1 MSRLTEG
8 TPAFRRANGALFAG
22 GFVTFSILY
31 AVQPLIPV
39 FAQEFSISPAM
50 GSLALSV
57 TTASL
62 AVSMLLLGSLSDSW
76 GRKPIMVVSL
86 FLSSSL
92 AMATAWSPNFSSLLL
107 FRLMEGII
115 LAGLPAVA
123 MAYLGEEI
131 APSSLGTAMG
141 LYISGNSIG
150 GLAGR
155 VLSGTLTD
163 LFSWRMALATIG
175 AISLLL
181 SLWFWRALPPSNH
194 FQPRRP
200 DAKELLLSMGRHLKN
215 PSLLRLFFVSFVLM
229 GSFVTL
235 FNYIGFHLLAPP
247 YSLSHSII
255 GWLFL
260 VYLTGSFSSAWMGRE
275 ADRRGRKKVLWL
287 GLVVMLVGAM
297 LTLLSPLWS
306 KVLGL
311 ALFTFGFFGSHSVA
325 SGWVGSAAQTA
336 KAQAASLYLFFYYAG
351 SSVFGT
357 LGGWFWTGFG
367 WFGVTG
373 LILSLILLTFPLTR
387 PLSDKET
394 AATKKA
400 SQRIGG

>member
-39 FAQEFSISPAM
+39 FAQDYAISPAM

-62 AVSMLLLGSLSDSW
+62 ALSMLFLGSLSDSR
-76 GRKPIMVVSL
+76 GRKPIMVASL
-86 FLSSSL
+86 LLSSLL
-92 AMATAWSPNFSSLLL
+92 AMATAWSPNFSFLLL
-107 FRLMEGII
+107 FRLMEGIL

-131 APSSLGTAMG
+131 DPSSLGMAMG

-163 LFSWRMALATIG
+163 LFSWRLALAAIG
-175 AISLLL
+175 GINLLL

-200 DAKELLLSMGRHLKN
+200 DARELLMSMGRHLKN

-247 YSLSHSII
+247 YSLSHSLI

-275 ADRRGRKKVLWL
+275 ADRRGRKKVLWT
-287 GLVVMLVGAM
+287 GLAVMLAGAA
-297 LTLLSPLWS
+297 LTLLPPLWC
-306 KVLGL
+306 KVTGL

-325 SGWVGSAAQTA
+325 SGWVGSTAQTA
-336 KAQAASLYLFFYYAG
+336 KAQAASLYLFFYYTG

-357 LGGWFWTGFG
+357 LGGWFWSCFG

-373 LILSLILLTFPLTR
+373 LILTLILLAFPLTR
-387 PLSDKET
+387 PLSDEK
-394 AATKKA
+394 AAVNAKV
-400 SQRIGG
+400 S

>member
-1 MSRLTEG
+1 MSYLTEG
-8 TPAFRRANGALFAG
+8 TPAFRRANGALFAC

-39 FAQEFSISPAM
+39 FAQEFAISPAM

-57 TTASL
+57 TTAAL
-62 AVSMLLLGSLSDSW
+62 AVSMLILGSLSDSW

-86 FLSSSL
+86 LLSSLL
-92 AMATAWSPNFSSLLL
+92 AIATAWSPNFSSLLL
-107 FRLMEGII
+107 FRLMQGII

-131 APSSLGTAMG
+131 APSSLGVAMG

-155 VLSGTLTD
+155 VLAGTLTD
-163 LFSWRMALATIG
+163 VFSWRMALATIG
-175 AISLLL
+175 GISLIL
-181 SLWFWRALPPSNH
+181 SLWFWRALPASTH
-194 FQPRRP
+194 FQPSRP
-200 DAKELLLSMGRHLKN
+200 DAKELILSMGRHLKN
-215 PSLLRLFFVSFVLM
+215 PSLLRLFIVSFFLM
-229 GSFVTL
+229 GSFVAL

-247 YSLSHSII
+247 YSLSQSII

-260 VYLTGSFSSAWMGRE
+260 VYLTGSFSSAWMGKE
-275 ADRRGRKKVLWL
+275 ADRRGRKKVLWT
-287 GLVVMLVGAM
+287 GLVVMLAGAV
-297 LTLLSPLWS
+297 LTLLPPLWC
-306 KVLGL
+306 KVTGL

-325 SGWVGSAAQTA
+325 SGWVGSTAHTA

-357 LGGWFWTGFG
+357 LGGWFWSGFG
-367 WFGVTG
+367 WNGVIG
-373 LILSLILLTFPLTR
+373 MILALILLAFPLTR
-387 PLSDKET
+387 PLSDAQT
-394 AATKKA
+394 ASSRKA
-400 SQRIGG
+400 S

>member
-86 FLSSSL
+86 LLSSLL

-107 FRLMEGII
+107 FRLTEGII

-131 APSSLGTAMG
+131 APSSLGMAMG

-163 LFSWRMALATIG
+163 LFSWRMALAAIG
-175 AISLLL
+175 GISLLL
-181 SLWFWRALPPSNH
+181 SLWFWRALPPSTH
-194 FQPRRP
+194 FRPRRS

-260 VYLTGSFSSAWMGRE
+260 VYLTR
-275 ADRRGRKKVLWL
+275 LLQL
-287 GLVVMLVGAM
+287 GLDGQGSRPPRPEKSTLRSSIAVMLVSDARP
-297 LTLLSPLWS
+297 LLSSFWC
-306 KVLGL
+306 KVFGVL
-311 ALFTFGFFGSHSVA
+311 ALSHLRFFGSPPCRRMGGKHGPATGEGA
-325 SGWVGSAAQTA
+325 SRRQVMSCFFITQVPACSAPWAGGSGAVMDGM
-336 KAQAASLYLFFYYAG
+336 G
-351 SSVFGT
+351 S
-357 LGGWFWTGFG
+357 
-367 WFGVTG
+367 
-373 LILSLILLTFPLTR
+373 P
-387 PLSDKET
+387 
-394 AATKKA
+394 A
-400 SQRIGG
+400 

>member
-1 MSRLTEG
+1 
-8 TPAFRRANGALFAG
+8 
-22 GFVTFSILY
+22 
-31 AVQPLIPV
+31 
-39 FAQEFSISPAM
+39 
-50 GSLALSV
+50 
-57 TTASL
+57 
-62 AVSMLLLGSLSDSW
+62 
-76 GRKPIMVVSL
+76 
-86 FLSSSL
+86 
-92 AMATAWSPNFSSLLL
+92 
-107 FRLMEGII
+107 
-115 LAGLPAVA
+115 

-131 APSSLGTAMG
+131 DPSSLGMAMG

-163 LFSWRMALATIG
+163 LFSWRLALAAIG
-175 AISLLL
+175 GINLLL

-200 DAKELLLSMGRHLKN
+200 DARELLMSMGRHLKN

-247 YSLSHSII
+247 YSLSHSLI

-275 ADRRGRKKVLWL
+275 ADRRGRKKVLWT
-287 GLVVMLVGAM
+287 GLAVMLAGAA
-297 LTLLSPLWS
+297 LTLLPPLWC
-306 KVLGL
+306 KVTGL

-325 SGWVGSAAQTA
+325 SGWVGSTAQTA
-336 KAQAASLYLFFYYAG
+336 KAQAASLYLFFYYTG

-357 LGGWFWTGFG
+357 LGGWFWSCFG

-373 LILSLILLTFPLTR
+373 LILTLILLAFPLTR
-387 PLSDKET
+387 PLSDEK
-394 AATKKA
+394 AAVNAKV
-400 SQRIGG
+400 S

>member
-39 FAQEFSISPAM
+39 FAQDFAISPAM

-62 AVSMLLLGSLSDSW
+62 ALSMLFLGSLSDSR
-76 GRKPIMVVSL
+76 GRKPIMVASL
-86 FLSSSL
+86 LLSSLL
-92 AMATAWSPNFSSLLL
+92 AMATAWSPNFSFLLL
-107 FRLMEGII
+107 FRLMEGIL

-131 APSSLGTAMG
+131 DPSSLGMAMG

-163 LFSWRMALATIG
+163 LFSWRLALAAIG
-175 AISLLL
+175 GINLLL

-200 DAKELLLSMGRHLKN
+200 DARELLMSMGRHLKN
-215 PSLLRLFFVSFVLM
+215 PSLLRLYFVSFVLM

-247 YSLSHSII
+247 YSLSHSLI

-275 ADRRGRKKVLWL
+275 ADRRGRKKVLWT
-287 GLVVMLVGAM
+287 GLAVMLAGAA
-297 LTLLSPLWS
+297 LTLLPPLWC
-306 KVLGL
+306 KVTGL

-325 SGWVGSAAQTA
+325 SGWVGSTAQTA
-336 KAQAASLYLFFYYAG
+336 KAQAASLYLFFYYTG

-357 LGGWFWTGFG
+357 LGGWFWSCFG

-373 LILSLILLTFPLTR
+373 LILTLILLAFPLTR
-387 PLSDKET
+387 PLSDEK
-394 AATKKA
+394 AAVNAKV
-400 SQRIGG
+400 S

>member
-39 FAQEFSISPAM
+39 FAQDFAISPAM

-62 AVSMLLLGSLSDSW
+62 ALSMLFLGSLSDSR
-76 GRKPIMVVSL
+76 GRKPIMVASL
-86 FLSSSL
+86 LLSSLL
-92 AMATAWSPNFSSLLL
+92 AMATAWSPNFSFLLL
-107 FRLMEGII
+107 FRLMEGIL

-131 APSSLGTAMG
+131 DPSSLGMAMG

-163 LFSWRMALATIG
+163 LFSWRLALAAIG
-175 AISLLL
+175 GINLLL

-200 DAKELLLSMGRHLKN
+200 DARELLMSMGRHLKN

-247 YSLSHSII
+247 YSLSHSLI

-275 ADRRGRKKVLWL
+275 ADRRGRKKVLWT
-287 GLVVMLVGAM
+287 GLAVMLAGAA
-297 LTLLSPLWS
+297 LTLLPPLWC
-306 KVLGL
+306 KVTGL

-325 SGWVGSAAQTA
+325 SGWVGSTAQTA
-336 KAQAASLYLFFYYAG
+336 KAQAASLYLFFYYTG

-357 LGGWFWTGFG
+357 LGGWFWSRFG

-373 LILSLILLTFPLTR
+373 LILTLILLAFPLTR
-387 PLSDKET
+387 PLSDEK
-394 AATKKA
+394 AAVNAKV
-400 SQRIGG
+400 S

>member
-39 FAQEFSISPAM
+39 FAQDFAISPAM

-62 AVSMLLLGSLSDSW
+62 ALSMLFLGSLSDSR
-76 GRKPIMVVSL
+76 GRKPIMVASL
-86 FLSSSL
+86 LLSSLL
-92 AMATAWSPNFSSLLL
+92 AMATAWSPNFSFLLL
-107 FRLMEGII
+107 FRLMEGIL

-131 APSSLGTAMG
+131 DPSSLGMAMG

-163 LFSWRMALATIG
+163 LFSWRLALAAIG
-175 AISLLL
+175 GINLLL

-200 DAKELLLSMGRHLKN
+200 DARELLMSMGRHLKN

-247 YSLSHSII
+247 YSLSHSLI

-275 ADRRGRKKVLWL
+275 ADRRGRKKVLWT
-287 GLVVMLVGAM
+287 GLAVMLAGAA
-297 LTLLSPLWS
+297 LTLLPPLWC
-306 KVLGL
+306 KVTGL

-325 SGWVGSAAQTA
+325 SGWVGSTAQTA
-336 KAQAASLYLFFYYAG
+336 KAQAASLYLFFYYTG

-357 LGGWFWTGFG
+357 LGGWFWSCFG

-373 LILSLILLTFPLTR
+373 LILTLILLAFPLTR
-387 PLSDKET
+387 PLSDEK
-394 AATKKA
+394 AAVNAKV
-400 SQRIGG
+400 S

>member
-1 MSRLTEG
+1 
-8 TPAFRRANGALFAG
+8 
-22 GFVTFSILY
+22 
-31 AVQPLIPV
+31 
-39 FAQEFSISPAM
+39 
-50 GSLALSV
+50 
-57 TTASL
+57 
-62 AVSMLLLGSLSDSW
+62 
-76 GRKPIMVVSL
+76 
-86 FLSSSL
+86 
-92 AMATAWSPNFSSLLL
+92 
-107 FRLMEGII
+107 
-115 LAGLPAVA
+115 

-131 APSSLGTAMG
+131 DPSSLGMAMG

-163 LFSWRMALATIG
+163 LFSWRLALAAIG
-175 AISLLL
+175 GINLLL

-200 DAKELLLSMGRHLKN
+200 DARELLMSMGRHLKN
-215 PSLLRLFFVSFVLM
+215 PSLLRLYFVSFVLM

-247 YSLSHSII
+247 YSLSHSLI

-275 ADRRGRKKVLWL
+275 ADRRGRKKVLWT
-287 GLVVMLVGAM
+287 GLAVMLAGAA
-297 LTLLSPLWS
+297 LTLLPPLWC
-306 KVLGL
+306 KVTGL

-325 SGWVGSAAQTA
+325 SGWVGSTAQTA
-336 KAQAASLYLFFYYAG
+336 KAQAASLYLFFYYTG

-357 LGGWFWTGFG
+357 LGGWFWSRFG

-373 LILSLILLTFPLTR
+373 LILTLILLAFPLTR
-387 PLSDKET
+387 PLSDEK
-394 AATKKA
+394 AAVNAKV
-400 SQRIGG
+400 S